1 MPSHPSS
8 ATARLLDDVRA
19 LTGPQPGVADH
30 PLVVAAGGVAARWA
44 ADAETVDQ
52 VGVDRA
58 RVDLAARAGL
68 LGATA
73 PVQAGGGGAGL
84 PVARAITEQLA
95 GACGTTWFVTAQH
108 AMPLGAVLRAA
119 ERGAAGSWVRPLA
132 EGSTLAAVAVS
143 HVRRG
148 GPPAVTARPDGDGW
162 RVDGSVGW
170 LTSWGL
176 ADVLLLAARAEDCLV
191 MALLPAHDV
200 RGASSG
206 APMRLA
212 AMQGTR
218 TTTMALDGL
227 HVAAEQVLEVVPAP
241 QWLAADAD
249 RTANVVPA
257 VFGLLGSICRDLVT
271 ASDRPGAGAAAEVGL
286 RAAELGASLREQA
299 YRLLDEVPPG
309 ERVEERLRLRA
320 EALHLLVGTSGALVA
335 AWAGAAI
342 SLDHPAQRYAR
353 EALFHLVQAQTAPV
367 RAATLG
373 VWAERTGRSAAV
385 PVEPDVLVDAVGPV
399 SVPGRA
405 PSPTR

>member
-1 MPSHPSS
+1 VPVELSS
-8 ATARLLDDVRA
+8 ATDRRLADVQA
-19 LTGPQPGVADH
+19 LTGPVAEVVGH
-30 PLVVAAGGVAARWA
+30 PVVAAARDVADRWA
-44 ADAETVDQ
+44 LDAQTVDQ

-73 PVQAGGGGAGL
+73 PVRVGGGGAPV
-84 PVARAITEQLA
+84 PVARAVTELLA

-119 ERGAAGSWVRPLA
+119 EHGVAEAWVRPLA

-143 HVRRG
+143 HVRRD
-148 GPPAVTARPDGDGW
+148 GPPAVTARRDGDGW

-176 ADVLLLAARAEDCLV
+176 ADVMLLAARAEDSLV

-200 RGASSG
+200 AGATAG

-227 HVAAEQVLEVVPAP
+227 HVGAEQVVEVVSAP

-257 VFGLLGSICRDLVT
+257 VFGLLASLCRDLVT
-271 ASDRPGAGAAAEVGL
+271 ASDRPGAGAAGDVAL
-286 RAAELGASLREQA
+286 RAAEQGASLREQA

-309 ERVEERLRLRA
+309 ERVQDRLRLRA
-320 EALHLLVGTSGALVA
+320 EALHLLLGTSGALVA
-335 AWAGAAI
+335 AWAGAAM
-342 SLDHPAQRYAR
+342 SLEHPAQRYAR

-373 VWAERTGRSAAV
+373 VWAERTGA
-385 PVEPDVLVDAVGPV
+385 
-399 SVPGRA
+399 RA
-405 PSPTR
+405 PVLG